1 MPQIWTSDNT
11 DALCRMHIQ
20 EGSSCGYPLSVMG
33 AHVSASP
40 NHQTLRVS
48 SIESRF
54 NVAAFGLLGY
64 ELDLTALNPHEK
76 DSVRD
81 QIAFYKLHRD
91 LLQYGRFIRLN
102 PIGTGSDP
110 AIWVVSNADRS
121 EMLVLYFQTLNTPN
135 GKSDLLRIP
144 TVDTDAIYAVTP
156 RKERINLKMFG
167 DLINRISP
175 IRMKDGSVV
184 DRVVTSSVALDSE
197 LEYYIVPGDLLAYAG
212 IKLNQQ
218 FTGTGYDKETRVLGD
233 FGSRIYH
240 IKKIQ

>member
-1 MPQIWTSDNT
+1 
-11 DALCRMHIQ
+11 
-20 EGSSCGYPLSVMG
+20 
-33 AHVSASP
+33 
-40 NHQTLRVS
+40 
-48 SIESRF
+48 
-54 NVAAFGLLGY
+54 
-64 ELDLTALNPHEK
+64 
-76 DSVRD
+76 
-81 QIAFYKLHRD
+81 
-91 LLQYGRFIRLN
+91 
-102 PIGTGSDP
+102 
-110 AIWVVSNADRS
+110 
-121 EMLVLYFQTLNTPN
+121 MLVLYFQTLNTPN